1 MSESGIRPRSG
12 KLEITRKMN
21 RRQFT
26 KLLAGTGAVAAFAPF
41 SIVGA
46 QSAKLKVGVLLP
58 KSGLQGLIGQSCQKG
73 ADLAPGVI
81 RELLGVDIEL
91 LNADTETNVD
101 TARTRAERLIQ
112 DGANCL
118 VGPFDSGAAAAIAQ
132 VAEQRGVPFVIN
144 IAAAPQI
151 TEQGYKFVFRNFP
164 VASELVTNGLTLI
177 NDLFEATGTAPRT
190 AVFMHVNDTFG
201 QANAKAI
208 GAILPK
214 LSLPFKLADTISYDP
229 AAKDLSV
236 EVAKAKS
243 TKADFLLVVSRL
255 NDAIVLRRE
264 IVKQRWNTMGV
275 ISPGSPGMYEN
286 QFYQTLGKLSEH
298 CISNVPW
305 YDPKSALSQSVE
317 AAFRKLNPKDQL
329 RFHALNVGYTFES
342 ILIVAEAYKRAK
354 STDARALTEAIRQTE
369 IKNRMMIG
377 APIKFNAKGQV
388 EGNLSACIQNQGRK
402 PVVVLP
408 GAAAEAKPVFPWSE
422 FKKA

>member
-1 MSESGIRPRSG
+1 MIQ
-12 KLEITRKMN
+12 KMD

-26 KLLAGTGAVAAFAPF
+26 KLLVGTGAVAALAPF
-41 SIVGA
+41 SLVRA
-46 QSAKLKVGVLLP
+46 QSTKLKVGVLLP

-73 ADLAPGVI
+73 ADLAPGVL

-112 DGANCL
+112 EGVHCL

-132 VAEQRGVPFVIN
+132 VAEQRGIPFVIN

-164 VASELVTNGLTLI
+164 VASELVTNGLVLI
-177 NDLFEATGTAPRT
+177 KDLFEGTGAAPRT

-214 LSLPFKLADTISYDP
+214 LSLPFKLVDTISYDP

-243 TKADFLLVVSRL
+243 TKADFLLLVSRL

-264 IVKQRWNTMGV
+264 VVKQRWNIMGV

-286 QFYQTLGKLSEH
+286 QFYKTLGKLSEH

-305 YDPKSALSQSVE
+305 YDPKSALSKTVE
-317 AAFRKLNPKDQL
+317 AAFKKRNLKDQL
-329 RFHALNVGYTFES
+329 RFHALNVGYTFEA
-342 ILIVAEAYKRAK
+342 ILILADAYKRAQ
-354 STDARALTEAIRQTE
+354 STDARTLTDAIRQTE
-369 IKNRMMIG
+369 IKGRMMIG

-388 EGNLSACIQNQGRK
+388 EGNLSACIQNQGQK

-408 GAAAEAKPVFPWSE
+408 AAAAEAKPVFPWNE
-422 FKKA
+422 YKKA